1 METKR
6 YLKTS
11 ESLRRMH
18 LIIVFHTTSDRT
30 WLLGSHIKRCII
42 CKGRHS
48 KIAYVNATYR
58 KIASKHGSMQEDY
71 QGVGDCR
78 IHLTHKEKMTI
89 FLNIGSIRK
98 EHILRFCVLSNY
110 WYLKNLLQNSG
121 KQRLMKKPFILIKL
135 KYTVVASNFNH
146 TLRSLKSWTL
156 LVIIKHKRKWNSISL

>member
-89 FLNIGSIRK
+89 FFEYRLDQKGTYFEVLCPKQLLISEKFTSKFWKAKTDEKTFYLNKIEVYGGCK
-98 EHILRFCVLSNY
+98 
-110 WYLKNLLQNSG
+110 
-121 KQRLMKKPFILIKL
+121 
-135 KYTVVASNFNH
+135 
-146 TLRSLKSWTL
+146 
-156 LVIIKHKRKWNSISL
+156 